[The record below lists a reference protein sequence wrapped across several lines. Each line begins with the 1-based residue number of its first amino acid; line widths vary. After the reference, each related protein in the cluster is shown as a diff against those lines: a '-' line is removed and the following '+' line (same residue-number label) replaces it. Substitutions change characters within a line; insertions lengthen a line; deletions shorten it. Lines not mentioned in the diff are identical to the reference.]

1 MAKYRPDLSSLS
13 VLYNVGFSAGT
24 GMKLNQIPMGARFEY
39 KGMVLT
45 KTGPM
50 TAATE
55 KGGQH
60 FIPKFAVL
68 KPVAGEPAPLPAAE
82 SRMLNA
88 ETVLAAFELYHASA
102 MRLTDE
108 HAQVELATAR
118 ARFLAALD

>member
-1 MAKYRPDLSSLS
+1 
-13 VLYNVGFSAGT
+13 
-24 GMKLNQIPMGARFEY
+24 MKLNQIPMGARFEY

-68 KPVAGEPAPLPAAE
+68 KPVAGEPSPLPAAE
-82 SRMLNA
+82 SRTLDA
-88 ETVLAAFELYHASA
+88 DKVLAAFETYHSMAL
-102 MRLTDE
+102 RLADE
-108 HAQVELATAR
+108 TAR
-118 ARFLAALD
+118 AELAAARVRFLAALN